1 MYIVICIQLD
11 RKEMNPILLEAIY
24 QDYTSDLI
32 LNNKGKQIKKE
43 NP

>member
-1 MYIVICIQLD
+1 
-11 RKEMNPILLEAIY
+11 MNQILLEAIY

-32 LNNKGKQIKKE
+32 LNKNGKQIKKE

>member
-1 MYIVICIQLD
+1 VDSLA
-11 RKEMNPILLEAIY
+11 PILLEAIY
-24 QDYTSDLI
+24 QDYASDLI